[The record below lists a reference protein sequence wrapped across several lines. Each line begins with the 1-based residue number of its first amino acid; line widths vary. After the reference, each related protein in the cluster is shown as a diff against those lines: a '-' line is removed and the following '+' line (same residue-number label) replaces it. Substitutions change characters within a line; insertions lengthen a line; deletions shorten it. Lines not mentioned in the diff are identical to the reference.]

1 MDDGCLDMT
10 KAFHVG
16 CRGSVIGEDVL
27 VEDKQQGWTTIDLDM
42 FVDIGPVE
50 AARRVREQIGDTPT
64 IVSVDMDV
72 LEPGECPGVGFI
84 EAGGMTCRELF
95 RFLRAL
101 KGLNVIGGEVSQTG
115 VASTSHPGL
124 RPLRRLRPGGRHHGL
139 RDHVPRS

>member
-16 CRGSVIGEDVL
+16 CRGSVSCQDVL
-27 VEDKQQGWTTIDLDM
+27 VEDKEQGWTTIDLDM

-124 RPLRRLRPGGRHHGL
+124 RPLRRLRPGGRQHGA
-139 RDHVPRS
+139 RDHVSRS